1 LGQAHCFAFFFHF
14 MARILILLLCA
25 LLGLTEASAAR
36 PRPGSHRPRY
46 ASYKHRGDAR
56 KRWRRMGVL
65 GRWRY
70 HRRYAKAHPRRGVI
84 KVGPPRATMPK
95 R

>member
-1 LGQAHCFAFFFHF
+1 MVRF
-14 MARILILLLCA
+14 ILFLLCA
-25 LLGLTEASAAR
+25 LLSLSEASEAR
-36 PRPGSHRPRY
+36 PRPGRHRPHY

-84 KVGPPRATMPK
+84 RVGRPQGTMPK

>member
-1 LGQAHCFAFFFHF
+1 MTRLFLF
-14 MARILILLLCA
+14 LLAA
-25 LLGLTEASAAR
+25 LLFLADASPALAA
-36 PRPGSHRPRY
+36 PRPGRHHPRY

-56 KRWRRMGVL
+56 KRWRRMGIL

-84 KVGPPRATMPK
+84 RVGPPRATMPK

>member
-1 LGQAHCFAFFFHF
+1 MTRFLT
-14 MARILILLLCA
+14 LLLCA
-25 LLGLTEASAAR
+25 LLALADASPTLAR
-36 PRPGSHRPRY
+36 SRPGSHRPRY
-46 ASYKHRGDAR
+46 TSYKHRGDAR
-56 KRWRRMGVL
+56 KRWRRKGVL

-70 HRRYAKAHPRRGVI
+70 HRRYRLAHPKQGVI

>member
-1 LGQAHCFAFFFHF
+1 
-14 MARILILLLCA
+14 MARFILLLLCA
-25 LLGLTEASAAR
+25 LLSLTEAGAAR

-46 ASYKHRGDAR
+46 TSYKHRGDAR

-70 HRRYAKAHPRRGVI
+70 HRRYAKNHPKRGVI

>member
-1 LGQAHCFAFFFHF
+1 MNYRLLVLFFC
-14 MARILILLLCA
+14 L
-25 LLGLTEASAAR
+25 LLGLGQEAAAG

-46 ASYKHRGDAR
+46 TAYKHRGDAR
-56 KRWRRMGVL
+56 KRWRRMGVF

-70 HRRYAKAHPRRGVI
+70 KRRYQKAHPKRGTI
-84 KVGPPRATMPK
+84 KVGRPNVTMPK

>member
-1 LGQAHCFAFFFHF
+1 MTRFITF
-14 MARILILLLCA
+14 LLLA
-25 LLGLTEASAAR
+25 LLALAEAGPVLAA
-36 PRPGSHRPRY
+36 PPGRHRPRY
-46 ASYKHRGDAR
+46 TAYKHRGDAR

>member
-1 LGQAHCFAFFFHF
+1 
-14 MARILILLLCA
+14 MARFIIFLLLA
-25 LLGLTEASAAR
+25 LLAFGEASPALAT
-36 PRPGSHRPRY
+36 PPGRHRPRY
-46 ASYKHRGDAR
+46 TAYKHRGDAR

-70 HRRYAKAHPRRGVI
+70 HRRYRKAHPRRGVI

>member
-1 LGQAHCFAFFFHF
+1 MTRFITF
-14 MARILILLLCA
+14 LLCA
-25 LLGLTEASAAR
+25 LLALADASPALAG

-70 HRRYAKAHPRRGVI
+70 HRRYRKAHPRRGVI
-84 KVGPPRATMPK
+84 RVGRPQGTMPK